1 MRQETKV
8 VIGLRWF
15 FAVCFCTALL
25 GVITVNYPLAGVI
38 LFLTGLLILVS
49 RINVSHRGGSELV
62 SKFPL
67 LLFLIS
73 LVVRLGA
80 VVLITT
86 PIESDFALQ
95 YQASQQF
102 ARGDFSFQDT
112 VYFQRW
118 GYQTGLV
125 IWQGTLLKLW
135 NTPLLLRLVNC
146 LVSAGTN
153 VWIYLIA
160 RDYFTQRAAQLAS
173 LAYAFFLFPATFVT
187 VLCNSIPSGFFLTLC
202 LYLIMARRF
211 ESCPRLPVYALAGAS
226 LALANALRP
235 DAPLVLVP
243 LLAYFL
249 FRFVSKAS
257 LKNFI
262 AYLKKFLALFLT
274 FLVLSTALSGLVK
287 LTGVNAAGLKNNDPL
302 WGMVLGTNTET
313 GGTYNDGDG
322 QAISVLTQQG
332 MTRSEAERQV
342 ISQHLQ
348 VGPAKFLETA
358 VRKVRTLWWDSAL
371 GWSLSSIRQTSP
383 VLFEL
388 LEEIDRAMFT
398 CALFLAGLGAL
409 ALFRRPRK
417 DMKLYLVPF
426 VIFAAS
432 CVYLLIE
439 VQPRYAYVGQ
449 IAVFVLMA
457 GGTQVVV
464 SLWETAASSWRA
476 LARSRRTLEEPPKT
490 R

>member
-1 MRQETKV
+1 MFH
-8 VIGLRWF
+8 IG
-15 FAVCFCTALL
+15 
-25 GVITVNYPLAGVI
+25 
-38 LFLTGLLILVS
+38 
-49 RINVSHRGGSELV
+49 GGSELV